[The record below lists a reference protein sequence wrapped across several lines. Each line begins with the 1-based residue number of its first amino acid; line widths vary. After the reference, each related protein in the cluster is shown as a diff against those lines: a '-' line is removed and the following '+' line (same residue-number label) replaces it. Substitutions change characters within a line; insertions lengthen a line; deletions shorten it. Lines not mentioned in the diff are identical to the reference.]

1 MNPKEGVFLATK
13 CIKNGKAKP
22 YPEFTALAEY
32 IDAEWGASLLNGD
45 VFEKKYGRTP
55 MCLRL
60 IFTSVQDIEL
70 MPKLWDQR
78 MELISKPFKA
88 MLDALEL
95 ERYDSYDLAQLDVN
109 YHDFTDLA
117 FQEVV
122 NGINTS
128 QILQSVGRDKIS
140 SIQKFWNYLTVFYQE
155 DGDVERYQKSGLTES
170 IKQQIQAQGRSL
182 DEFGVLFNREIQV
195 RFDTKGNFDRA
206 GGGYNY
212 YR

>member
-13 CIKNGKAKP
+13 WIKNGKGKP

-45 VFEKKYGRTP
+45 VFEKKYGRTT

-60 IFTSVQDIEL
+60 IFNSVQDIEL
-70 MPKLWDQR
+70 MPKLWNQR
-78 MELISKPFKA
+78 MELISKPFKS
-88 MLDALEL
+88 MLNALQV
-95 ERYDSYDLAQLDVN
+95 ERYDTYELTKLDVD
-109 YHDFTDLA
+109 YHDFADLA

-128 QILQSVGRDKIS
+128 EVLDSVGRDKVS
-140 SIQKFWNYLTVFYQE
+140 SIQKFWNYLTVFYQNE
-155 DGDVERYQKSGLTES
+155 GDVERYQKSGLTES
-170 IKQQIQAQGRSL
+170 IKQQIHAQGRSL

-195 RFDTKGNFDRA
+195 RFDTKGNFDRR
-206 GGGYNY
+206 GGYNY